1 MVIVVGNPCCVFAE
15 YARKDPIINN
25 GWEGREDALSLL
37 VCILAVEEE
46 LSPHEA
52 AGHRRAGALVFERTQ
67 LQYPHSLLTM
77 KRLSEE
83 EQRRLAAAREKARM
97 RAMNI
102 AFDQLRGK
110 LKVDRGRKVPKVKT
124 LRLAIQYIDDLRRT
138 LHRNAQ
144 GERYDVRKAEVSAW
158 VEQQQTINSAT
169 TSVCCFGSDDA
180 TVSSLFTSRIS
191 FSSKPLKRTQR
202 IHW

>member
-1 MVIVVGNPCCVFAE
+1 
-15 YARKDPIINN
+15 
-25 GWEGREDALSLL
+25 
-37 VCILAVEEE
+37 
-46 LSPHEA
+46 
-52 AGHRRAGALVFERTQ
+52 
-67 LQYPHSLLTM
+67 M

-97 RAMNI
+97 RAMNT

-110 LKVDRGRKVPKVKT
+110 LQVDRGRKVPKVKT

-180 TVSSLFTSRIS
+180 TSGTEASVNDCSRTHRCTLQ
-191 FSSKPLKRTQR
+191 FCAVPLGQS
-202 IHW
+202 